1 MESAGGECRGTDT
14 KNLLVKLTCK
24 GRMSTA
30 TATTT
35 AKLKQATNRVLEK
48 VIPMK
53 LDGHLRYVHDEY
65 AVRTGY
71 KSQPCTLRETKRNLL
86 N

>member
-1 MESAGGECRGTDT
+1 MESGQSRGADT

-30 TATTT
+30 TTT
-35 AKLKQATNRVLEK
+35 KLKQATNRVLEK

-53 LDGHLRYVHDEY
+53 LDGQPICDMCMMSTQCVLGTRASNVHCE
-65 AVRTGY
+65 
-71 KSQPCTLRETKRNLL
+71 KP
-86 N
+86 

>member
-1 MESAGGECRGTDT
+1 MESGQSRGTDT

-53 LDGHLRYVHDEY
+53 LAGQSICDMCMMSTQYVQLFWVQEPANVHCE
-65 AVRTGY
+65 
-71 KSQPCTLRETKRNLL
+71 KP
-86 N
+86 

>member
-1 MESAGGECRGTDT
+1 MESAGWECRGTDT

-53 LDGHLRYVHDEY
+53 LDGQPICDMCMMSTQYVMGTRASNVHCE
-65 AVRTGY
+65 
-71 KSQPCTLRETKRNLL
+71 KP
-86 N
+86 